1 MAPAVLMRKLK
12 KAVSEEDRLAIYRF
26 LKGNKNLSPVLYN
39 EKTIQPLISF
49 LLKDITFSSKNQT
62 LQLEALCV
70 LEIVLSYDQI
80 SESLKSNTSQEIL
93 ISLLDQLKEIT
104 EENVC
109 AEFISCLTVLISHIS
124 ADILNEKLPELFEL
138 LEKWLKD
145 HHQHLIICQICHLI
159 HRLVMDC
166 ADVMI
171 PHVTTWSKWILMP
184 VCHQNNQVREIAMK
198 NLELCVPIFMMTEK
212 TVLPIVV
219 SEVKT
224 NIVKEMSVLYNV
236 DKFYVLKLW
245 GNIITV
251 LGKILHKGSSF
262 INSLLE
268 IIEKAF
274 KSEEE
279 YIHAEALCTWQN
291 LINNFST
298 DLEIMANHKRL
309 KLLLQPLK
317 LNKMSTE
324 RIAVIKCQTWW
335 HLIWQLDSK
344 LFPNFEMVCIPLL
357 QFAFAS
363 YLKDTDTNTPL
374 SPALTRSGKKND
386 RSSLGPKNEQVQK
399 LGYEILI
406 RLLEPSKKG
415 SSGGLNSPKIV
426 PNISLLPLKSS
437 LPNSVYIQN
446 IHILIHAT
454 KVALCNFGYNSTYV
468 HFNYYIVKLLTV
480 RTLSITEDKSKMAQ
494 DAVVQYLQFL
504 SNIVVNKYFNSN
516 QNLKFLDD
524 VSLFPKEILT
534 TYQCN
539 IEYGH
544 IKYNV
549 PLMAFLSLM
558 LGTDIIAPLHSSD
571 KYLTIFSRF
580 LSYIR
585 DMPCP
590 LKYFTSVMEMLSS
603 ASNPEI
609 QYKIWSQI
617 CVELLEIIQKTQEV
631 NQGSGSSYDFTC
643 FLMVFSYPLNHFIT
657 CNLLQACEKQLWKN
671 WCDLYK
677 AFVRCATLVQS
688 AQSNISCELV
698 CRKIREIIPEEM
710 LQMLHVLTIMCQ
722 LIETIIDS
730 FDYNSWGKDFS
741 VLTSWEEKNEKPL
754 HNMTSCVLII
764 EKLLSA
770 IPKLIEVNQDN
781 EKGRERNKQVITC
794 ANNLLEI
801 VKKLVTNISSSS
813 LLITLFCRLA
823 PFLIPFFKFGRKD
836 HVYEKISNTQFFNS
850 LESFWTNCLLSLQL
864 HYSGPYDTEILTSIA
879 PLLEVCFFHMRQSIV
894 DRTRQ
899 FWYLTF
905 GCNLSSIT
913 LPTDFRNAI
922 KKLKPALIPNISSV
936 KEMSN
941 SISEDSVE
949 IPMHVS
955 FNAENNTPMKSPS
968 TKTMNGNQQ
977 KSVLPNKNSSPNCLN
992 SLEDL
997 DDQHFVRIE
1006 TPVKNKQI
1014 LTEHQKEVRR
1024 RRSYVPAMYNDL
1036 SQETAGLD
1044 SQSDFSERSNEHFSL
1059 GNSTKLR
1066 KHQEK
1071 NSNGSSQQPIII
1083 IESIETIPLS
1093 SDSIEAINNNS
1104 LDGLRTFN
1112 SSQHSS
1118 VSLEIDEPT
1127 LKYSQS
1133 SDVTTCQNKILPSIE
1148 KDIKLKSSPV
1158 IVLEDCSLNMMTTL
1172 KENSLSLSSQP
1183 VIEETCNE
1191 NLEIS
1196 KTSSFVQKMLVVD
1209 NEKQNKGLSPCKQ
1222 GVMTLVKNDKR
1233 NSNLFP
1239 KLSQENLKVE
1249 AESSDDEAIPSSQ
1262 DSLNRSGLL
1271 SFNKS
1276 QNRKDISL
1284 NKSATEEFIDQSD
1297 DETPSLNDSNDN
1309 IHSEN
1314 SRNSQSLHLHILN
1327 NESKSITDTPQE
1339 HSEHESVK
1347 SSSSL
1352 EDSSSE
1358 SVNIISAVDNSKVIV
1373 DLTNID
1379 DSTGSN
1385 SNHTDS
1391 QSKGENVNSSQ
1402 SEIESENLEEQQIQ
1416 EEFESQD
1423 SLQNNNDENYSQSS
1437 NSYNESCDDSLE
1449 VDRCLFY
1456 NSEAKRRKSQRKLMP
1471 TRRVVES
1478 LLHFE
1483 LSGNNSIDSVNY
1495 KELLKCK
1502 GTFSPTSKKFRY
1514 SSNFLDQQQN
1524 CIFSKTKRGN
1534 VSCPLSSDN
1543 SPMLT
1548 HILSLESKEQALNDL
1563 LTKPLSDS
1571 ILKKTNDTIVCDSGD
1586 INDEFSVPLKDKN
1599 LSLPEI
1605 SNKSCTSENM
1615 LEKDRAIF
1623 SSNQA
1628 NSQSIEHSDKLSNN
1642 FQKIN
1647 DGPKLSELEKNK
1659 TSLQEELEQ
1668 TPELKKTVET
1678 VSTSSKRN
1686 LRPKVDK
1693 AGKLKSIELEKLFLE
1708 KDRRSSSEESFHE
1721 KEQSNV
1727 ETKQNL
1733 RIAKDDKPKGAQRRK
1748 MKTTNMTSSIVSR
1761 LRTRSTLAK
1770 QRAIQKPRMKGR
1782 PKSRNGITHRHKPK
1796 RYSNVLVKSLKS
1808 SVKDDD
1814 KISTECE
1821 DEKENNN
1828 CAEIETT
1835 KSNDE
1840 TKEVEFTKVDNDS
1853 SIQEKESDQKVLTEN
1868 ESPKE
1873 QQMIKNI
1880 RSDSPRKRCAMEIR
1894 QYHKKPKTTLN
1905 LLISPLSR
1913 SQKIL
1918 RAAIGNFTS
1927 QERGMPWKSSKSVTS
1942 PSKSKPTASN
1952 QDSSP
1957 DQSKSHSPWVK
1968 HSYSPSASPT
1978 AGILKRKQ
1986 MNDECNNSLSPPQ
1999 KQRKVSFADPLVEY
2013 EIPIENCYACKV
2025 PQKNVSRCL
2034 EMTKG
2039 AKQALSSIQAA
2050 ELEKNLL
2057 SSESSPY
2064 FSEEYQNT
2072 PLSLYDSEEK
2082 VFPALSNCSDPV
2094 DSILPFL
2101 TCSIWPRGLGQLVHA
2116 RNICTIGDLCSL
2128 TIAEMLALP
2137 IKSPKLETAR
2147 KVLQHYYEKFHKDLE
2162 RNLSRS
2168 IISQEVNDE
2177 NTSKNSLNA
2186 SVSELDDDVLL
2197 EECLLSN
2204 DRDDFLNEDKL
2215 LNNDHDLIDEE
2226 RLLNDQKELLDE
2238 NEEFS
2243 NHQEL
2248 ALAELN
2254 KLQSS
2259 LIKENYQNDKETL
2272 LDEKNLES
2280 IQEFNVFSEEESKV
2294 QSDQVSLDEQNNC
2307 SREYS
2312 VSDNG
2317 LISEEE
2323 SKIQDQEISLD
2334 TGNMNTQEFNVS
2346 LEEENNFKDDQE
2358 ISLNTGN
2365 MNTQEFNVSLEEEN
2379 NFKDD
2384 QEISLNEKT
2393 EQAQEEFG
2401 ILSEQESSLKCD
2413 QEAFLKRENN
2423 HTQEFSV
2430 LLEKENKFENNHEI
2444 LNEVEKFTQKF
2455 NTSEDEVKLQNAQE
2469 TTLDKENEYSQ
2480 ELHMLSEEGREF
2492 QNDEELPLED
2502 NIQTRDFGVSLD
2514 KESQFENDCKAF
2526 SNEVVSK
2533 FSVIEESMEFETN
2546 DDKIGSEVSDSSTEF
2561 ENDINKVVKAEKINN
2576 SHLKNRDESREI
2588 VDESMPMECS
2598 NEEENSF
2605 NNVEEK
2611 YVEEISICSINTTDN
2626 SNNNTIMYEISDNDD
2641 IEDKPNIASTEEIES
2656 LPIINESPDKIK
2668 NVFEERLPCN
2678 SVIIKTINNVP
2689 VESTEDLINEIYPI
2703 INELINN
2710 VAENCLHH
2718 IDMNQLSTNNEFV
2731 DITENTA
2738 QQSKEICTDGF
2749 DDREKESGM
2758 ILEKLINDVEKGKNS
2773 SDTEEDIKV
2782 TLSESNSFNIL
2793 CEEASSC
2800 ELSQV
2805 IVKGNKMEY
2814 QDSSPLPDKIFNRPH
2829 CGLLIEENET
2839 LSSEEDNTIASISEM
2854 EAENKVQ
2861 LPTEMEML
2869 QSSFTLENLKKFPL
2883 LHLVGMLEKL
2893 TTAIRFKSEEREES
2907 DTSHGNNFCS

>member
-1 MAPAVLMRKLK
+1 MALSVLTRKLK
-12 KAVSEEDRLAIYRF
+12 KAISEEDRLATYRF

-39 EKTIQPLISF
+39 EKTIQPLVSF
-49 LLKDITFSSKNQT
+49 LLKDITFSSKNQA
-62 LQLEALCV
+62 LQLEALKV
-70 LEIVLSYDQI
+70 LEVVLSYDQI
-80 SESLKSNTSQEIL
+80 TESLKSNTFQEIL
-93 ISLLDQLKEIT
+93 ISLLDELKEIT
-104 EENVC
+104 EENIC

-124 ADILNEKLPELFEL
+124 ADILSEKLPELFEL

-145 HHQHLIICQICHLI
+145 RQHLIICQICHLI
-159 HRLVMDC
+159 HRLIMDC
-166 ADVMI
+166 ADIMI

-184 VCHQNNQVREIAMK
+184 VCHQNNQVRKIAMK

-245 GNIITV
+245 GNIITL

-279 YIHAEALCTWQN
+279 YVHAEALRTWQN
-291 LINNFST
+291 LINNFSS

-344 LFPNFEMVCIPLL
+344 LIPNFEMVCVPLL

-363 YLKDTDTNTPL
+363 HLKDTDSNTPL

-386 RSSLGPKNEQVQK
+386 RLSLGPKNEQVQK

-426 PNISLLPLKSS
+426 PNISLLPLKTS

-480 RTLSITEDKSKMAQ
+480 RTQSITEDKSKMAQ

-504 SNIVVNKYFNSN
+504 SNIIVNKYFNSN

-524 VSLFPKEILT
+524 VSLFPKDILT

-539 IEYGH
+539 IEYGNSN
-544 IKYNV
+544 YNV

-590 LKYFTSVMEMLSS
+590 LKYFTSIMEMLSS

-657 CNLLQACEKQLWKN
+657 CNLLQACEKQLWEN

-741 VLTSWEEKNEKPL
+741 VLTNWEEKNEKPL

-770 IPKLIEVNQDN
+770 IPKLVEVNQDN

-864 HYSGPYDTEILTSIA
+864 HYSGPYDTGFLTSIA
-879 PLLEVCFFHMRQSIV
+879 PLLEVCFFHMRQNIV

-905 GCNLSSIT
+905 GSNLSSIT
-913 LPTDFRNAI
+913 LPIDFRNAI
-922 KKLKPALIPNISSV
+922 KKLKPALIPNISPV

-955 FNAENNTPMKSPS
+955 FNAKSNTPVKSPS

-977 KSVLPNKNSSPNCLN
+977 KSILPNKNSSPNCLN

-997 DDQHFVRIE
+997 DDKHFVRIE

-1036 SQETAGLD
+1036 SQETAGLE
-1044 SQSDFSERSNEHFSL
+1044 SQSDFSERSNENFSL
-1059 GNSTKLR
+1059 GNSTKSR

-1071 NSNGSSQQPIII
+1071 NINGSSQQPIII

-1104 LDGLRTFN
+1104 LDGLSTFN

-1118 VSLEIDEPT
+1118 VSSEINEPT

-1133 SDVTTCQNKILPSIE
+1133 SDVTIFQNKILPSIE

-1172 KENSLSLSSQP
+1172 KENSLSLSSQS

-1191 NLEIS
+1191 NLEIP

-1209 NEKQNKGLSPCKQ
+1209 NDKQNKGLSPCKQ

-1239 KLSQENLKVE
+1239 KLSQENSKVE

-1262 DSLNRSGLL
+1262 DSLNRSGLF

-1276 QNRKDISL
+1276 QNREDISL
-1284 NKSATEEFIDQSD
+1284 NKSATKEFIDQSD
-1297 DETPSLNDSNDN
+1297 DETPSLDDSNDN

-1314 SRNSQSLHLHILN
+1314 SRNSHCQSLHLLILS
-1327 NESKSITDTPQE
+1327 NESKSVTDTPQG
-1339 HSEHESVK
+1339 HSRYESVK
-1347 SSSSL
+1347 SSTSLSSSSL
-1352 EDSSSE
+1352 ENSSSE
-1358 SVNIISAVDNSKVIV
+1358 SVNIISAVDNSKVTI
-1373 DLTNID
+1373 DLTNTDDDGDDID

-1391 QSKGENVNSSQ
+1391 QCKGENVNSSSQ
-1402 SEIESENLEEQQIQ
+1402 SKIESENLEKQQIQ

-1423 SLQNNNDENYSQSS
+1423 SLQNNSDENYSQSS
-1437 NSYNESCDDSLE
+1437 NSYNESCDDSPE
-1449 VDRCLFY
+1449 VDRCSFY

-1478 LLHFE
+1478 LLHWE

-1524 CIFSKTKRGN
+1524 YIFSKTKRGN

-1543 SPMLT
+1543 SPILT
-1548 HILSLESKEQALNDL
+1548 EMLSLESKEQALNDL

-1571 ILKKTNDTIVCDSGD
+1571 TLKKTNDTIVCDSDD
-1586 INDEFSVPLKDKN
+1586 INDEFSVTLKDKN

-1615 LEKDRAIF
+1615 LEKDRAEF
-1623 SSNQA
+1623 SSNQE
-1628 NSQSIEHSDKLSNN
+1628 NSHSDKLSNN

-1647 DGPKLSELEKNK
+1647 DEPKLSELEEKK

-1708 KDRRSSSEESFHE
+1708 KEDQRSSSEESFYE

-1748 MKTTNMTSSIVSR
+1748 MKTTNMTSTIVSR

-1770 QRAIQKPRMKGR
+1770 QRAMQKPRMKGR

-1808 SVKDDD
+1808 PVKDDD
-1814 KISTECE
+1814 KISTDCE

-1828 CAEIETT
+1828 CVELETT
-1835 KSNDE
+1835 KSTDE

-1952 QDSSP
+1952 LDSSP

-2025 PQKNVSRCL
+2025 PQKKSVSRCL

-2050 ELEKNLL
+2050 ELEKNLS

-2064 FSEEYQNT
+2064 SSEEYQNT

-2147 KVLQHYYEKFHKDLE
+2147 KVFQNYYEKFHKDLE

-2186 SVSELDDDVLL
+2186 SVSELEDDELL
-2197 EECLLSN
+2197 EECLLPN
-2204 DRDDFLNEDKL
+2204 DRNDFLNEDKL
-2215 LNNDHDLIDEE
+2215 LNNERDLIDEE

-2243 NHQEL
+2243 HHQEL
-2248 ALAELN
+2248 ALVELN

-2259 LIKENYQNDKETL
+2259 LIKENCQNDKEAS
-2272 LDEKNLES
+2272 LDENSSES
-2280 IQEFNVFSEEESKV
+2280 TQEFNVFSDEESKV
-2294 QSDQVSLDEQNNC
+2294 QSDQVSLDEQNNSC
-2307 SREYS
+2307 QECS

-2317 LISEEE
+2317 LISEQE

-2334 TGNMNTQEFNVS
+2334 TENMSTQEFDVS
-2346 LEEENNFKDDQE
+2346 LEEENNFQ
-2358 ISLNTGN
+2358 
-2365 MNTQEFNVSLEEEN
+2365 
-2379 NFKDD
+2379 DD

-2393 EQAQEEFG
+2393 EYAQEEFG
-2401 ILSEQESSLKCD
+2401 VLSEQESSHKCD
-2413 QEAFLKRENN
+2413 QEAFLERENN

-2430 LLEKENKFENNHEI
+2430 LLEKENKFENNQEI
-2444 LNEVEKFTQKF
+2444 LNEVDKCTQKF

-2469 TTLDKENEYSQ
+2469 TALGKENKYSQ
-2480 ELHMLSEEGREF
+2480 ELHVLSEERREF

-2502 NIQTRDFGVSLD
+2502 NIQTHEFSVSLD
-2514 KESQFENDCKAF
+2514 KESRFENDCKAF

-2533 FSVIEESMEFETN
+2533 FSDIEESIEFKTN
-2546 DDKIGSEVSDSSTEF
+2546 DDRIGSQVSDLNTEF
-2561 ENDINKVVKAEKINN
+2561 ENDINKIVKAEKINN
-2576 SHLKNRDESREI
+2576 SQLKNKDESREI

-2605 NNVEEK
+2605 NNVAEK

-2626 SNNNTIMYEISDNDD
+2626 SNNNTTIYEISDSDD
-2641 IEDKPNIASTEEIES
+2641 IEDKQNIASATDEIES
-2656 LPIINESPDKIK
+2656 LPIINESADKIK

-2678 SVIIKTINNVP
+2678 SVIIRTINNVP

-2703 INELINN
+2703 INELISK

-2718 IDMNQLSTNNEFV
+2718 IDVNQLSTNNELIN
-2731 DITENTA
+2731 ITENMA
-2738 QQSKEICTDGF
+2738 QQSKEICTDSF

-2758 ILEKLINDVEKGKNS
+2758 ILEKLISEVEKSKNS
-2773 SDTEEDIKV
+2773 SDTEDIKV

-2800 ELSQV
+2800 ELSQM
-2805 IVKGNKMEY
+2805 IVKGSKMEY
-2814 QDSSPLPDKIFNRPH
+2814 QDSSPLSDKILNKPH

-2839 LSSEEDNTIASISEM
+2839 LSSEEDNTIVSISEM
-2854 EAENKVQ
+2854 EVENTQTENIVQ
-2861 LPTEMEML
+2861 LPAEMEML

-2883 LHLVGMLEKL
+2883 LYLVGMLEKL
-2893 TTAIRFKSEEREES
+2893 TTAIRHKSEEREES